1 MFASDWS
8 IQFLS
13 SCSEWHS
20 DGTFKCRLL
29 LFSQVYILFG
39 FNNLMIPC
47 VYCLTTKKDEN
58 VYIKIFQH
66 LMSIANQKEIVLNP
80 TRITCDY
87 ELATINSFRAIFHSA
102 HICGCFFHYAQSLWR
117 KIQELDLTRLVNS
130 SNVHRSNSFSNEE
143 RKNARDWFSAAVDLA
158 LIPPNFIETTW
169 TAATDEKIPTH
180 RSSIKFNDYMVSNYV
195 DSTSSRYSIEL

>member
-1 MFASDWS
+1 MFASDWT

-20 DGTFKCRLL
+20 AGTFKCRPL

-39 FNNLMIPC
+39 FNKLMIPC

-66 LMSIANQKEIVLNP
+66 LMSLANQKGIVLNP

-87 ELATINSFRAIFHSA
+87 ELATINALRTIFHFV

-117 KIQELDLTRLVNS
+117 KIQELGLTRLVNS
-130 SNVHRSNSFSNEE
+130 SNVYI
-143 RKNARDWFSAAVDLA
+143 D
-158 LIPPNFIETTW
+158 P
-169 TAATDEKIPTH
+169 TDYQMKKEKMREIG
-180 RSSIKFNDYMVSNYV
+180 S
-195 DSTSSRYSIEL
+195 